1 MIFILTFI
9 IVRDILLMITFVI
22 FQGTM
27 YCVCSP
33 PFILIMIMCYTT
45 VCV

>member
-22 FQGTM
+22 FQG
-27 YCVCSP
+27 VNV
-33 PFILIMIMCYTT
+33 I
-45 VCV
+45 VN